1 MYKGIRVVGV
11 ENSALDSFFEN
22 GKLEVS
28 CLPMNN
34 YYPNECIVLKSSDRL
49 SGLGTI
55 KNDYIININENLSI
69 SGISAKN
76 KEQRFAIS
84 LLNDPTIQVVTLSG
98 VPGGGKSLLSLA
110 SALSQSFGKNALY
123 EKILYIKSLETV
135 GPSIGFL
142 PGTVAEKVMPF
153 MEALRDSIKICKIDK
168 DIDKLTGMDE
178 KSKIQITP
186 ISFLRGRT
194 LRRCFVVLDEAQNYS
209 THELHTVLTRLDE
222 ASKIAIIGD
231 TLQADVDFR
240 QEDRGFS
247 RIIEEFKDSD
257 LFAHVEFI
265 KSQRSRL
272 AQLVSERLG

>member
-1 MYKGIRVVGV
+1 M
-11 ENSALDSFFEN
+11 
-22 GKLEVS
+22 
-28 CLPMNN
+28 C
-34 YYPNECIVLKSSDRL
+34 SSDL
-49 SGLGTI
+49 
-55 KNDYIININENLSI
+55 
-69 SGISAKN
+69 
-76 KEQRFAIS
+76 
-84 LLNDPTIQVVTLSG
+84 
-98 VPGGGKSLLSLA
+98 
-110 SALSQSFGKNALY
+110 
-123 EKILYIKSLETV
+123 
-135 GPSIGFL
+135 PSIGFL